1 MAESVTREVLNRQ
14 QAWNVINQYIP
25 NSRLILDNEVG
36 KRCNCKAWK
45 DFERHNTFVYDFG
58 DKFEI
63 HLSNSEVITLIIKQA
78 TTLEEYADY
87 EASTITI
94 RSYNEKYS
102 EDTIRESTE
111 QEKQIL
117 KRIILGALSA
127 IRSGKNK
134 QDAMDVAEYISH
146 HFFEE
151 TEEGRV
157 NCYNS
162 VYCKI
167 GSCPDSL
174 LGIK

>member
-1 MAESVTREVLNRQ
+1 MTESITKEVLNRQ
-14 QAWNVINQYIP
+14 QAWNMVNQCIP
-25 NSRLILDNEVG
+25 VNRLIRE
-36 KRCNCKAWK
+36 KRQDCKAWK
-45 DFERHNTFVYDFG
+45 DYERHNTFVYDFG
-58 DKFEI
+58 DRFEI
-63 HLSNSEVITLIIKQA
+63 HLSNSEIITINIKQA
-78 TTLEEYADY
+78 TTLEEYAEY

-94 RSYNEKYS
+94 RSYDKIGNS
-102 EDTIRESTE
+102 DDITRNSTE
-111 QEKQIL
+111 EEKQIL

-127 IRSGKNK
+127 IRGGKNK

-151 TEEGRV
+151 TEERRV

-174 LGIK
+174 LEIR

>member
-1 MAESVTREVLNRQ
+1 MTKSITKEVLNRQ
-14 QAWNVINQYIP
+14 QAWILVHKYIP
-25 NSRLILDNEVG
+25 DSRLFLDNEEG
-36 KRCNCKAWK
+36 KRHNCKAWK
-45 DFERHNTFVYDFG
+45 DFERHNTFMYDFG

-63 HLSNSEVITLIIKQA
+63 HLSNSEVITLVIKQA

>member
-45 DFERHNTFVYDFG
+45 DFERHNTFVYDFK
-58 DKFEI
+58 DRFEI
-63 HLSNSEVITLIIKQA
+63 HFSNSEIITINIKQP
-78 TTLEEYADY
+78 TTLDEYVDY

-94 RSYNEKYS
+94 RNKNSEETTRNSTKEEK
-102 EDTIRESTE
+102 D
-111 QEKQIL
+111 IL
-117 KRIILGALSA
+117 KKIILGTLNSIKGGNDRTVATYT
-127 IRSGKNK
+127 
-134 QDAMDVAEYISH
+134 AEYIAMLL
-146 HFFEE
+146 FEE

-157 NCYNS
+157 NTYDS
-162 VYCKI
+162 IYQKVWK
-167 GSCPDSL
+167 CPDSL